1 MKPTLIAYNNDTS
14 VKLHDFFELCGDEM
28 KQYCYDNQITYTLL
42 TPPNLTEK
50 DVMTLMEKHDVCFI
64 AAHGDSDGIGN
75 EKDDDVISI
84 HTTNYNLEK
93 KVVYCISCYCA
104 LNLCPYLMQIGAHVF
119 VGYNNTFEVTG
130 EHSPF
135 IVSALSG
142 LKMLLAGA
150 DVKTAREQMNQS
162 YNEQIDSM
170 DKSGNV
176 WEAMSLLHDKEALVF
191 EGNDDFHI

>member
-1 MKPTLIAYNNDTS
+1 
-14 VKLHDFFELCGDEM
+14 
-28 KQYCYDNQITYTLL
+28 
-42 TPPNLTEK
+42 
-50 DVMTLMEKHDVCFI
+50 
-64 AAHGDSDGIGN
+64 
-75 EKDDDVISI
+75 
-84 HTTNYNLEK
+84 
-93 KVVYCISCYCA
+93 
-104 LNLCPYLMQIGAHVF
+104 MQIGAHVF
-119 VGYNNTFEVTG
+119 VGYNNTFEVKG

-162 YNEQIDSM
+162 YDEQIDSM
-170 DKSGNV
+170 DQSGNV